1 MTKQKAPVVD
11 LPRALYMWR
20 RSREHLPGRPPTTT
34 IQRDLP
40 PFEDPHKLSS
50 TPCVIVLNSII
61 TINTILIS
69 YFVRFDFNS
78 NKIDR
83 GFTC

>member
-40 PFEDPHKLSS
+40 PFKRPSVNFHPPSVSVFYPHYIHELDEIGNELLTK
-50 TPCVIVLNSII
+50 CKV
-61 TINTILIS
+61 
-69 YFVRFDFNS
+69 
-78 NKIDR
+78 K
-83 GFTC
+83 

>member
-1 MTKQKAPVVD
+1 MTKQKAPVVN

-40 PFEDPHKLSS
+40 PFKRPSISFHPPMRFCLPNILYMEAYQKWIRIIGQNLS
-50 TPCVIVLNSII
+50 N
-61 TINTILIS
+61 
-69 YFVRFDFNS
+69 
-78 NKIDR
+78 
-83 GFTC
+83 